1 MTKPPFHHEAHQH
14 LSKADKTMASLI
26 KKVGHCSLRPQKART
41 LFESLVI
48 AVANQQLSGKA
59 AATILGRFK
68 ALFPGKRFPEPADV
82 LQIDPLLIRGAGM
95 SNAKVAAIRDIA
107 AKSIDGTVPA
117 PRAIARLADVEIIER
132 LTSIRGVGL
141 WTVEMLL
148 IFKLGR
154 PDVLPATDLG
164 VRKGFAQT
172 FGHVELPPPKELL
185 AYGERWRPFRSV
197 AAWYLWRSLDL
208 ENGGQM

>member
-1 MTKPPFHHEAHQH
+1 MPKPAYHHEAHQH
-14 LSKADKTMASLI
+14 LSKADQTMASLI

-82 LQIDPLLIRGAGM
+82 L
-95 SNAKVAAIRDIA
+95 
-107 AKSIDGTVPA
+107 
-117 PRAIARLADVEIIER
+117 
-132 LTSIRGVGL
+132 TSIRGVGL

-172 FGHVELPPPKELL
+172 FGHAELPPPKDLL

-208 ENGGQM
+208 ENGGEM